1 MPPVVEPGG
10 AGVGVA
16 GEALYVLERH
26 ALGEQVGDD
35 GDAEGVRRELGGQGS
50 VAEAAFHHAGDI
62 VGGEAAVAE
71 PSGLAKGS
79 PEQRCIRRR
88 ILESGRSE
96 VGGEDFFKIAADR
109 DLPRPAAFFGEA
121 ELSLTVHLGEVA
133 AAQLRHGAGAGG
145 SVGEQRKHGAVAAG
159 DGGFGVDRCE
169 QPAGLGDGDL
179 RGLALD
185 RGVALAAH
193 RQRRVE
199 QDGVAADQGVE
210 EMPQG
215 GQVQLAGSDREVFLA
230 QLVEVLADVLRRNAL
245 ERQAALLA
253 SCEEALDRRAVGVAG
268 VLIAKGGVEELL
280 GREDGRR
287 SGLADERRQIRRRW
301 GQGGAGNQGLGG
313 IGQGLYLGYH
323 NILYWALFA
332 AVELATSMVKLSDT
346 FLRMAKGEIGL
357 DDLDVQVQ

>member
-1 MPPVVEPGG
+1 MRAISWAVRPPLPSRPVLPRAARNSGVSAG
-10 AGVGVA
+10 A
-16 GEALYVLERH
+16 
-26 ALGEQVGDD
+26 
-35 GDAEGVRRELGGQGS
+35 S
-50 VAEAAFHHAGDI
+50 
-62 VGGEAAVAE
+62 
-71 PSGLAKGS
+71 
-79 PEQRCIRRR
+79 
-88 ILESGRSE
+88 LESGRSE

-133 AAQLRHGAGAGG
+133 AAQLRHGTGAGG

-301 GQGGAGNQGLGG
+301 RQGGAGNQGLGG